1 MLLGLFLKFLKFGCL
16 AWGGPVAQIA
26 MLRCELV
33 EKEHWIT
40 PDKFNRALAVYQVL
54 PGPEA
59 HEMCVYLGSVRA
71 GRIGGLL
78 AGLGF
83 MLPGL
88 LLMLLLAY
96 AYTVIGAAA
105 LIPVFAGFKP
115 AVAALV
121 VRAVQRIGSHVFHD
135 RMLLISCV
143 ITVALVLAGIHFLV
157 ALLVSGVWWIL
168 LHQHRIIA
176 WAALAILLGG
186 AGWYGINV
194 PDEAGLIASNADDAS
209 LGQLFVEGLKAGL
222 LTFGGAYT
230 VIPFLEQSLVS
241 IAGPI
246 TPEVFMD
253 AIALSSV
260 IPAPL
265 VIFATM
271 LGYVAQGMAGALLI
285 TLGIFLPA
293 FGFTLIGHHYMERLI
308 EYKPLHRFLDGVTA
322 GVIGL
327 LSVTAVVLVLQS
339 VNSIPAGLLFVAALL
354 LLFISKAKWIIPAV
368 VLGSGVAGYFI
379 FH

>member
-1 MLLGLFLKFLKFGCL
+1 MVGLFLKFLKFGFL
-16 AWGGPVAQIA
+16 AWGGPVAQIG
-26 MLRCELV
+26 MLRHELV
-33 EKEHWIT
+33 EKEQWIT
-40 PDKFNRALAVYQVL
+40 PEKFNRALSVYQVL

-71 GRIGGLL
+71 GRMGGLL

-88 LLMLLLAY
+88 LLMLILAY
-96 AYTVIGAAA
+96 AYTTIGAAA
-105 LIPVFAGFKP
+105 LLPFFVGFKP

-121 VRAVQRIGSHVFHD
+121 LRAVHRIGSHVFHNK
-135 RMLLISCV
+135 MLLISCL
-143 ITVALVLAGIHFLV
+143 VAVVFVLAGIHFLV
-157 ALLVSGVWWIL
+157 ALLASGAWWVIW
-168 LHQHRIIA
+168 HRHRMLA
-176 WAALAILLGG
+176 WIVLAIML
-186 AGWYGINV
+186 AGTDWYGFHAAH
-194 PDEAGLIASNADDAS
+194 DAGLMAKNSVDSS
-209 LGQLFVEGLKAGL
+209 LGQLFVDGLKAGL

-241 IAGPI
+241 NAGPI
-246 TPEVFMD
+246 TPQVFMD

-293 FGFTLIGHHYMERLI
+293 FGFTLIGHQQMERLI
-308 EYKPLHRFLDGVTA
+308 EYKPLHRFLDGITA

-327 LSVTAVVLVLQS
+327 LVVTAVTLLLQS
-339 VNSIPAGLLFVAALL
+339 VNSIPAGLVFAVALLILFV
-354 LLFISKAKWIIPAV
+354 SKAKWTIPAV
-368 VLGSGVAGYFI
+368 VLGSGVIGYFI
-379 FH
+379 IS